1 MRHHRPALPSLR
13 LSLPLSLLLAL
24 LLGAAPAALASSATS
39 SAASDGVSAS
49 VGSLSTSVEHSSD
62 SSSKDDKVA
71 DGDYTVIEVAES
83 AAGPERLRLTL
94 QRDGARFFLHLP
106 HETVARAG
114 LAAGAIV
121 AVRERDWGI
130 EFAAG
135 APRRAFFLALH
146 ETWLPELQTRPLA
159 L

>member
-1 MRHHRPALPSLR
+1 MRCHSPALH
-13 LSLPLSLLLAL
+13 AL
-24 LLGAAPAALASSATS
+24 LLTLMLAAAPAARASSATS
-39 SAASDGVSAS
+39 SAVSEGASAS
-49 VGSLSTSVEHSSD
+49 VGSLSTSVEQSSD

-71 DGDYTVIEVAES
+71 DGDYTVIEVAAS
-83 AAGPERLRLTL
+83 PAGPGRLRLTL

-106 HETVARAG
+106 RETVAQAG
-114 LAAGAIV
+114 LAAGTVV